1 MYCADINENLH
12 IMNKRS
18 LDRHYDDLMRFA
30 NEASNG

>member
-1 MYCADINENLH
+1 LCRYQNENLH